1 HDFKT
6 YLTIKQAKEDL
17 RNSYG

>member
-1 HDFKT
+1 DFKT